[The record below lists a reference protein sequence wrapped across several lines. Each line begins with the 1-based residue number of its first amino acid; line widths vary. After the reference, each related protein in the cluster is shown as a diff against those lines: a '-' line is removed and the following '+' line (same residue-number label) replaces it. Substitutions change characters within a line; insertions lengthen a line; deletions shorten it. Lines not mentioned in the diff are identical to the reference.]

1 MAFERRPP
9 YPGLVTGYPS
19 TNRIEALIPYLFT
32 TPDTNGHGSLAAAVG
47 AIIAELQPGMLYEFD
62 GHDCTADQLAKEL
75 LLIVA
80 AQEISGTPASPIR
93 FSRSHSASID
103 AEFSIVKRD
112 DATVYIVTED
122 AVIEAGAPDDRP
134 DAPGADEHTDRTARN
149 LVAV

>member
-1 MAFERRPP
+1 
-9 YPGLVTGYPS
+9 
-19 TNRIEALIPYLFT
+19 
-32 TPDTNGHGSLAAAVG
+32 
-47 AIIAELQPGMLYEFD
+47 MLYEYEGQD
-62 GHDCTADQLAKEL
+62 LPAAELAEAL
-75 LLIVA
+75 LLVVA
-80 AQEISGTPASPIR
+80 AQEVSGAAAAPIR

>member
-1 MAFERRPP
+1 M
-9 YPGLVTGYPS
+9 TGYPS

-47 AIIAELQPGMLYEFD
+47 AIIAELQPGMLYELD

-93 FSRSHSASID
+93 FSRSHSAS
-103 AEFSIVKRD
+103 AQPEFSIVKRD
-112 DATVYIVTED
+112 DATLYVVTDD
-122 AVIEAGAPDDRP
+122 AVIETSSTETQSA
-134 DAPGADEHTDRTARN
+134 
-149 LVAV
+149 